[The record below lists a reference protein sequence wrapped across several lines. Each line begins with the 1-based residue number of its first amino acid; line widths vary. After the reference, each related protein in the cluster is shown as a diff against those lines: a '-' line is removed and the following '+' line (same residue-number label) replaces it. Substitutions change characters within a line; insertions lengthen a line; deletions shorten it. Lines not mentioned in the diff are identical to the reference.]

1 MLNRSL
7 DLGALRKEFDRE
19 GRIRVRNALDPS
31 VADAVAVEMAG
42 LPYQVFCATG
52 QGVAVIDPADMAGW
66 DRGRQVELQ
75 RTLFQAASRA
85 EGFAYFG
92 YRMSEQWQAGAPDTA
107 LGRFYSEL
115 RRPGMLDAI
124 RKITGASTF
133 DNAFAQATDYRPGH
147 YLTRHLDDPKG
158 EHRKFAFVWGFT
170 RTWDPDWGGL
180 LQFFDNEGQPTRSF
194 SPGFNTL
201 DLFDVKHV
209 HSVTLVAPYAL
220 NPRLAV
226 SGWFVKG
233 DPLKPGQYHHPGRTE
248 A

>member
-7 DLGALRKEFDRE
+7 DLKALRKAFAQD
-19 GRIRVRNALDPS
+19 GRIRVRNALDPAIANA
-31 VADAVAVEMAG
+31 VADDMAK
-42 LPYQVFCATG
+42 LPFQLFCATG
-52 QGVAVIDPADMAGW
+52 SGVAVIDPAEMVGW
-66 DRGRQVELQ
+66 DRGRQAELQ
-75 RTLFQAASRA
+75 RTLMHAASRA

-92 YRMSEQWQAGAPDTA
+92 FRMTETWKTGAPDTA
-107 LGRFYSEL
+107 LGRFYAEL
-115 RRPGMLDAI
+115 GSKKTLEAI
-124 RKITGASTF
+124 CTITDSSSF
-133 DNAFAQATDYRPGH
+133 DNVFAQATDYRPGH

-170 RTWDPDWGGL
+170 RIWDPDWGGL
-180 LQFFDNEGQPTRSF
+180 LQFFDNEGQPTTSL

-201 DLFDVKHV
+201 DLFDVRHV
-209 HSVTLVAPYAL
+209 HSVTLVTPWAL

-233 DPLKPGQYHHPGRTE
+233 DPLNPMGYTHTGKAG

>member
-7 DLGALRKEFDRE
+7 DLGALRKEFARE
-19 GRIRVRNALDPS
+19 GRIRVRGVLDPAI
-31 VADAVAVEMAG
+31 ADAVAAEMAE

-52 QGVAVIDPADMAGW
+52 GGVAVIDPQEMAGW
-66 DRGRQVELQ
+66 DRQRQVELQ
-75 RTLFQAASRA
+75 RALAQAASKA

-92 YRMSEQWQAGAPDTA
+92 YRMTEAWQTATPDTA
-107 LGRFYSEL
+107 LGRFYTALNGKATLE
-115 RRPGMLDAI
+115 AI
-124 RKITGASTF
+124 RKITGVSTF
-133 DNAFAQATDYRPGH
+133 DNVFAQATDYRPGH

-170 RTWDPDWGGL
+170 KTWDPDWGGL
-180 LQFFDNEGQPTRSF
+180 LQFYDNEGQPTHSF

-201 DLFDVKHV
+201 DLFDVRHV
-209 HSVTLVAPYAL
+209 HSVTLVAPFAL
-220 NPRLAV
+220 NPRHAV

-233 DPLKPGQYHHPGRTE
+233 DPLRPMGYTHTKK